1 MNGVIFRGNSPSFLR
16 ADEPAVHHA
25 ACEPGAA
32 GLHPADRPGEG
43 ILSQRNAEI
52 RNNLCWRVEVIEEPH
67 HTRTE
72 HVTAAGAQ
80 RGLVSGEPEE
90 VIALVMREAR
100 SEERRVGKECR
111 SRWSPYH

>member
-32 GLHPADRPGEG
+32 GLHPPDPPGGG

-52 RNNLCWRVEVIEEPH
+52 RKKLCWRVEGIEEPH
-67 HTRTE
+67 HTPTQ
-72 HVTAAGAQ
+72 HVTAAGVRAGPLSRQ
-80 RGLVSGEPEE
+80 PAEGVAPPPRG
-90 VIALVMREAR
+90 A
-100 SEERRVGKECR
+100 
-111 SRWSPYH
+111 